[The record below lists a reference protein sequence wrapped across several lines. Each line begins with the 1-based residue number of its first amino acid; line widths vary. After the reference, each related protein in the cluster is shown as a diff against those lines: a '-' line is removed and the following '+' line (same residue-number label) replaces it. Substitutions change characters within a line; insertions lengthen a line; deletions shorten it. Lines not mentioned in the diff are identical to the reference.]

1 VSGNNGAAQTSS
13 TWEVAGVRRRLAGKA
28 IAVIE
33 PVVWVVDDTGFPKC
47 GTASACVARQ
57 YSGTLGKV
65 ANCQIGV
72 SVHAATDAASAV
84 LDWRLFVPESWDATC
99 VPDEQGQV
107 ANPHA
112 KRLRE
117 RGATLD
123 EAGHKKAQVRK
134 KVPAARQIATI
145 TARRAAAHVPDT
157 ERYRPK
163 WLMVLEMLDE
173 LAGWGHAPPV
183 LAADAGYGQVAEFRD
198 GLTER
203 GIPYVVATTLTTT
216 AYPAQATPTTVSYG
230 GRGRPS
236 VPRYRGPAP
245 TVKALALAAGQ
256 ATATLVRWRQG
267 SRVDRDH
274 PTGELAGY
282 FFALRVR
289 PAGRHVR
296 RDEHG
301 LLPER
306 WLLVEWPP
314 DADEPTGYWLSDLP
328 DHTPLTC
335 LVQYAK
341 SRWRVEHDY
350 RELKTGLGLDHFEGR
365 SWIGWHRHVT
375 LVAAAQL
382 FLTTLRLTS
391 PKAAGQT

>member
-1 VSGNNGAAQTSS
+1 M
-13 TWEVAGVRRRLAGKA
+13 
-28 IAVIE
+28 
-33 PVVWVVDDTGFPKC
+33 
-47 GTASACVARQ
+47 
-57 YSGTLGKV
+57 
-65 ANCQIGV
+65 
-72 SVHAATDAASAV
+72 HAATDAASAV
-84 LDWRLFVPESWDATC
+84 LDWRLFVPEAWDATC
-99 VPDEQGQV
+99 VPDAHGQV
-107 ANPHA
+107 TNPHA
-112 KRLRE
+112 KRLHE
-117 RGATLD
+117 RGSTLD
-123 EAGHKKAQVRK
+123 EAGHKKPQVRK
-134 KVPAARQIATI
+134 KVPAAQQIATI
-145 TARRAAAHVPDT
+145 TARRAAAHIPDT

-173 LAGWGHAPPV
+173 LAGWGHHPPV
-183 LAADAGYGQVAEFRD
+183 LAADSGYGQVAEFRD

-203 GIPYVVATTLTTT
+203 GIRYIVATTSTTT
-216 AYPAQATPTTVSYG
+216 AYPAHVTPTTMSYG

-245 TVKALALAAGQ
+245 TVKALALATGQ

-296 RDEHG
+296 RDENG

-314 DADEPTGYWLSDLP
+314 DTAEPTNYWISDLP
-328 DHTPLTC
+328 ADTPLTC

-382 FLTTLRLTS
+382 FLTMLRLTS
-391 PKAAGQT
+391 PKAAGQA